1 MVTLTPYR
9 LDIQWNFILRLVLD
23 VMQVIINASLCLC
36 LAFSHSLS
44 LQERV
49 VQAQTK
55 FLCEDI
61 ENSTFNS
68 KTSICHIHIR
78 GKHEYYQTTTSS
90 VDSAEDAE
98 KIRTYGPRSAAS
110 EHGTITLRSELA
122 KTGNG

>member
-1 MVTLTPYR
+1 MVTLTSYR

-23 VMQVIINASLCLC
+23 AMQVIINASLC
-36 LAFSHSLS
+36 ASSHSLS

-61 ENSTFNS
+61 ENSTP
-68 KTSICHIHIR
+68 KSIRHIHIR
-78 GKHEYYQTTTSS
+78 GKHEYHQTTTSS

-110 EHGTITLRSELA
+110 ERGTITLRSELA